1 MKLFRPGGVFA
12 ARYEIRALLG
22 IGPVGAT
29 YCAADRDEGG
39 EVALKVFH
47 AHLFPTASERRSFEG
62 ALRKTANLSHPLLR
76 RFSDV
81 DVQGPLV
88 FCTSAYYA
96 AETLRQILLRGMRY
110 EPYEIEPL
118 LWQATRAVDALGA
131 LPHGGLRPE
140 NLLLLTGG
148 LKLTDVGL
156 VLSLPAGSYLAAL
169 VKEGAGAYVAPEA
182 REGTP
187 SHRADVYSLGMLVSE
202 LLLGAPPKGDLPQ
215 ALTRH
220 AGPAMVEVLRRAIS
234 REPLQRQKSALSFF
248 EEFSEAIYAERPKEP
263 ILPKKPKE
271 KPPEIAD
278 EETMGIE
285 HIELSSIPE
294 VSRIETVIPEPEPT
308 APVSKTRPHE
318 DNELTSI
325 RLIGPFE
332 EISVEALKNGK
343 SPGDELF
350 SKNKLV
356 EHPSDKK

>member
-1 MKLFRPGGVFA
+1 VKLFRPGKVFA

-22 IGPVGAT
+22 IGPVSAT

-47 AHLFPTASERRSFEG
+47 AHLFPTAAERRSFEVT
-62 ALRKTANLSHPLLR
+62 LRKTTSLSHPLLR
-76 RFSDV
+76 RFYDV

-118 LWQATRAVDALGA
+118 LWQLTRAVDYLGA

-140 NLLLLTGG
+140 NILLLTGG
-148 LKLTDVGL
+148 IKLTDVGL
-156 VLSLPAGSYLAAL
+156 VLALPPGSYLAAL
-169 VKEGAGAYVAPEA
+169 VKEGAGTYVAPEA

-187 SHRADVYSLGMLVSE
+187 SNRADVYSLGILASE

-215 ALTRH
+215 SLTRQT
-220 AGPAMVEVLRRAIS
+220 GPAMIEVLRRALS
-234 REPLQRQKSALSFF
+234 REPSQRQKSALSFF

-263 ILPKKPKE
+263 IPSKKNIE
-271 KPPEIAD
+271 KLPEIAD
-278 EETMGIE
+278 EEIMGVE

-294 VSRIETVIPEPEPT
+294 VSRIETIIPEPATTMIIPKAKHNEDDEQT
-308 APVSKTRPHE
+308 A
-318 DNELTSI
+318 I
-325 RLIGPFE
+325 RLMGPFE
-332 EISVEALKNGK
+332 ELSSATHQNGK
-343 SPGDELF
+343 SPGEDLF
-350 SKNKLV
+350 SKTKPV

>member
-1 MKLFRPGGVFA
+1 VKLFRPGGVFA

-47 AHLFPTASERRSFEG
+47 AHLFPTAAERRSFEG
-62 ALRKTANLSHPLLR
+62 TLRKASSLSHPLLR

-96 AETLRQILLRGMRY
+96 ADTLRQLLLRGMRY

-118 LWQATRAVDALGA
+118 LWQLTRAVDYLGS

-140 NLLLLTGG
+140 NILLLTGG
-148 LKLTDVGL
+148 IKLTDVGL
-156 VLSLPAGSYLAAL
+156 VLALPAGSYLAAL

-182 REGTP
+182 KEGTP
-187 SHRADVYSLGMLVSE
+187 SNRADVYSLGMLASE

-215 ALTRH
+215 SLTRQ
-220 AGPAMVEVLRRAIS
+220 AGPIMVEVLRRAIS
-234 REPLQRQKSALSFF
+234 RDPFQRQKSALSFF
-248 EEFSEAIYAERPKEP
+248 EEFCEAIYAERPKEP
-263 ILPKKPKE
+263 ILPKKIVE
-271 KPPEIAD
+271 KVPEHTD
-278 EETMGIE
+278 ETMGIE
-285 HIELSSIPE
+285 GIELSSIPE

-308 APVSKTRPHE
+308 EILPKPKPKNEE
-318 DNELTSI
+318 DEQTAI
-325 RLIGPFE
+325 RLMGPFE
-332 EISVEALKNGK
+332 EVLVEAIKNGK
-343 SPGDELF
+343 SPSDELF
-350 SKNKLV
+350 SKTKPV